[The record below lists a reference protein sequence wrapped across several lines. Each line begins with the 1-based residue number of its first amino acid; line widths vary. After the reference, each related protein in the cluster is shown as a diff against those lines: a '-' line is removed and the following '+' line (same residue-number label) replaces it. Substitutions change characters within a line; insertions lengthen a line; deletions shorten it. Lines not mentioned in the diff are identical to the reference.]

1 MMRLLT
7 RLVVSLSA
15 AALLAGC
22 PQSNEASGPVD
33 TCEKTGQ
40 QCRLG
45 GGQLGVCHMKPDGQY
60 ECVSQ
65 H

>member
-1 MMRLLT
+1 MIRLFI
-7 RLVVSLSA
+7 SLLA
-15 AALLAGC
+15 ATLLAGC
-22 PQSNEASGPVD
+22 PQPDEASGPVD
-33 TCEKTGQ
+33 TCEKSGQ

-45 GGQLGVCHMKPDGQY
+45 GGQLGVCHMTPRSAF